1 MKVIASDGLKT
12 ASQEFK
18 INFYNDVPDIKTD
31 VPSLEKQFESLKQDQ
46 KPQVGKDFRFELDSP
61 FEDTDGDGL
70 DMSAKMRLV
79 GDSPGA
85 SSKNSTLRLLA
96 AAACTSNV
104 TVSKEWQEATW
115 MKF

>member
-1 MKVIASDGLKT
+1 MQDTNYTVKVIASDGLKT

-18 INFYNDVPDIKTD
+18 INFYNDVPEIKTD

-61 FEDTDGDGL
+61 FADTDGDGL
-70 DMSAKMRLV
+70 EMSAKMRLV

-104 TVSKEWQEATW
+104 TVSK
-115 MKF
+115 